1 MEAENRRLVT
11 PLGALIDV
19 ALAGIVFLVFCFGI
33 IPPHVP
39 FYDPTWKFLFSA
51 YTSMVMAG
59 FSWLAFSLF
68 RVTLID
74 QLRARKSH

>member
-19 ALAGIVFLVFCFGI
+19 VLSGLVFLVFFIFI

-39 FYDPTWKFLFSA
+39 FYDPFWKTLFTA
-51 YTSMVMAG
+51 YTSIVMAG
-59 FSWLAFSLF
+59 FSWLAFCLF

-74 QLRARKSH
+74 QLRANKAK